1 MTHCTRFLLFLA
13 LFAAIA
19 CSEQVEPFIEIPD
32 EHRQK
37 DTTSHDMEWEIFRLG
52 KPGISGS
59 TLRDIH
65 ALNDT
70 DVWAVGTFL
79 IDAEPDSLGILE
91 ERFNAMH
98 WNGREWRFTN
108 INNES
113 FGPTSPAA
121 GKRLH
126 RELMAVWVFGHN
138 DLLTFKREGLVWYN
152 ENSTKW
158 GYDPYVH
165 EWKYLKYRG
174 EEVPK
179 ETGLGGIEKIWAY
192 SRDDIYFCGTLGAI
206 RRRNDGKWTRINSG
220 TENAL
225 HDIYGD
231 RKGQLWT
238 GGYDFFDDSRTFLT
252 VKDDRA
258 YEMNVKD
265 FYGGPVH
272 GHTVYAS
279 GDTLYAFIGNAI
291 LVQSTVDT
299 THYRYTA
306 GRGTWPV
313 YGFIE
318 SIRGRGNNNIFA
330 AGAYGTILHYNGRSW
345 KMVAIPTFDNPIMFR
360 AITLS
365 ENYVYVAGKNVN
377 TNEAIIYRSRL
388 PK

>member
-1 MTHCTRFLLFLA
+1 MMHCTRFLLFLA

-19 CSEQVEPFIEIPD
+19 CSEQVEPNIEVPR
-32 EHRQK
+32 EHRQQ
-37 DTTSHDMEWEIFRLG
+37 DTTSHDVDWEIFRLG
-52 KPGISGS
+52 KPGVSGS
-59 TLRDIH
+59 IIRDIH

-70 DVWAVGTFL
+70 DVWAVGEFV
-79 IDAEPDSLGILE
+79 IDAEPDSLGFVDGW
-91 ERFNAMH
+91 FNAVH
-98 WNGREWRFTN
+98 WDGREWTFTN
-108 INNES
+108 INDRS
-113 FGPTSPAA
+113 WSPTSRGA
-121 GKRLH
+121 GR
-126 RELMAVWVFGHN
+126 RYCAELTAVWVFGHN

-165 EWKYLKYRG
+165 EWKYLKYLK
-174 EEVPK
+174 EELPA
-179 ETGLGGIEKIWAY
+179 EAGLGGVSKIWAY
-192 SRDDIYFCGTLGAI
+192 SKDDIYFCGAYGSI
-206 RRRNDGKWTRINSG
+206 KRRKDGKWTRIGSVSE
-220 TENAL
+220 TAL

-231 RKGQLWT
+231 EKGQLWT
-238 GGYDFFDDSRTFLT
+238 GGYDYFSDGRLFFTI
-252 VKDDRA
+252 KDDRA

-265 FYGGPVH
+265 YYGGPVH
-272 GHTVYAS
+272 GHTVYVS
-279 GDTLYAFIGNAI
+279 GDTLYAFVGNAI

-365 ENYVYVAGKNVN
+365 GNYVYVAGKDIN
-377 TNEAIIYRSRL
+377 TNEAIIYRSKL